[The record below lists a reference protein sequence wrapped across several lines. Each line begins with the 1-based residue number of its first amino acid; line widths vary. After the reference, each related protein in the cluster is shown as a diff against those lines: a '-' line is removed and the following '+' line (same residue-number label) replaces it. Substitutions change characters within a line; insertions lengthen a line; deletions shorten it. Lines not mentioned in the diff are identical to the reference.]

1 MPYEAMLAAG
11 DVEGMRVVLDW
22 VTAFAPLLRAR
33 TALLQPGGAGLF
45 ATETVTASGLF
56 QLTEYGCDWENR
68 PPGYPRWLEGPG
80 SEGGWVRYDIG
91 GNGFAE
97 AGLMALDYF
106 WMTQDVA
113 RSAAYIPFATS
124 YVDYYL
130 SQYKNRS
137 ADGRLIIWPAQV
149 LESWW
154 CEWEARFS
162 PACSQN
168 DLPNVAAL
176 TSLVRG
182 VLALPADSGL
192 LTPAQRAKY
201 TALAAI
207 LPPLPREAGGAMY
220 AVAEVIS
227 TDGGHNSEGPTLY
240 GTHPFRL
247 ETVGAAVA
255 APAAVNL
262 STAQATWRG
271 TPWFNG
277 NTGWS
282 YGIIDAAYLGFSAQA
297 YAMALDRAR
306 QPPPPGYRFP
316 AFAQHYQDIEP
327 SADHYAVMSTVR
339 PPPPAANRAR
349 TQRLFPLQPHSHFHP
364 FSQAVQSMLLQS
376 GEDGAA
382 GTIVL
387 LPAWPCAVDVS
398 FKLWGP
404 LNTSVEVV
412 WAAGALVSLDVV
424 PAERRSAVVFAPCN
438 TTASAERF
446 PISHAF

>member
-1 MPYEAMLAAG
+1 MLAAG

-45 ATETVTASGLF
+45 ATETVTVSGLF
-56 QLTEYGCDWENR
+56 QLTEYGCDWATNR

-80 SEGGWVRYDIG
+80 SEGGWVRWDIG

-106 WMTQDVA
+106 WATLDTN

-124 YVDYYL
+124 YIDYYAA
-130 SQYKNRS
+130 QYTNRS
-137 ADGRLIIWPAQV
+137 ADGRLVIWPAQV
-149 LESWW
+149 LETVW

-162 PACSQN
+162 SACSQN

-182 VLALPADSGL
+182 ALALPADSGL
-192 LTPAQRAKY
+192 LSPAQRAKY
-201 TALAAI
+201 AALAAI
-207 LPPLPREAGGAMY
+207 LPPLPREADGATY

-227 TDGGHNSEGPTLY
+227 TDGGHNSEGPQLY

-262 STAQATWRG
+262 TTARATWRKQ
-271 TPWFNG
+271 TWFAG
-277 NTGWS
+277 NSGWS
-282 YGIIDAAYLGFSAQA
+282 YGIIDAALLGFSAQA
-297 YAMALDRAR
+297 YAMAVDRAR

-316 AFAQHYQDIEP
+316 AFAQHYQDYEP
-327 SADHYAVMSTVR
+327 SADHYAVMST
-339 PPPPAANRAR
+339 
-349 TQRLFPLQPHSHFHP
+349 
-364 FSQAVQSMLLQS
+364 AVQSMLLQS

-387 LPAWPCAVDVS
+387 LPSWPCSVDVS

-412 WAAGALVSLDVV
+412 WAGGALVSLDVV

-438 TTASAERF
+438 STASAERA
-446 PISHAF
+446 PIVHAF